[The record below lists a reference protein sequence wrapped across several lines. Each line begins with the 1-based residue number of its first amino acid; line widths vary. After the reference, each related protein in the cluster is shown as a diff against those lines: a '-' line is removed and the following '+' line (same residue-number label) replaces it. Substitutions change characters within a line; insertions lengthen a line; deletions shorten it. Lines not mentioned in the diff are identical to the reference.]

1 MLISEQSELQSKG
14 DQLSQ
19 KLSRMNDE
27 KTRRKERIFQQYPEL
42 QETYRWIDQ
51 NRKLFRRPIHGPI
64 ACEVEITDKIGAVYL
79 ENHVAISTWKQYV
92 VECREDYNLLY
103 REIRDKRKMNV
114 NIHIVPQ
121 GKCEE
126 SINRLYSDEKMKM
139 LKEQHGVRGYLD
151 ELFVAPPAILQA
163 LRTQH
168 NVQSCLVGNQ
178 KTEASMYQGLGKI
191 LETRENGDPKPM
203 GYSVYTCTNQKV
215 FRHTASVSRF
225 SGHNNLNTIELHNS
239 SRILAAGDSAEQ
251 IDALNKEIQELRNQL
266 AELDPRLQAAQVE
279 HDSILKA
286 SQQVGQRLKDA
297 KQELLAFRS
306 CNEKVNIAE
315 RKLAEFKEDATRDN
329 AAEKEKAIRKLKKL
343 IQNSTSILLAAGAC
357 HEGLMK
363 SNYAM
368 SAEKMKEHYVSA
380 SSEKVKNKLAEKLS
394 ETRNLEKDFD
404 SITRKFNNL
413 KEKLKE
419 NKNKAEAIAPMQDSR
434 GNDLPLKAELELL
447 PATIEEIQIAIDEAN
462 QKIQSIADNPE
473 VIRQYEDRL
482 QEIAKIK
489 EDIAASSEAH
499 DAKKMDLLSQFK
511 PWHAAL
517 MNTVAK
523 VNILFSS
530 YMMELGMAGE
540 VRLAPQA
547 ADCQNFKDWGI
558 EILVKF
564 REKAKLQVLSAQVHS
579 GGERSVST
587 IMYLMA
593 LQELMTAPFR
603 CVDEINQGLDE
614 RNERLVFKRIVMN
627 STRQKEGSNHSG
639 QYFLITPKLLP
650 NMTDMEHE
658 DVTILCIFN
667 GQYNF
672 NHFLD
677 WNVDRFLS
685 KKRARC
691 SDESDFATGVSDG
704 ENEHSTVKRRT
715 VPRKQRLA

>member
-1 MLISEQSELQSKG
+1 
-14 DQLSQ
+14 
-19 KLSRMNDE
+19 MNDE

-42 QETYRWIDQ
+42 
-51 NRKLFRRPIHGPI
+51 
-64 ACEVEITDKIGAVYL
+64 
-79 ENHVAISTWKQYV
+79 

-114 NIHIVPQ
+114 NIHIFPQ

-126 SINRLYSDEKMKM
+126 SINRLYSEKKMKM

-151 ELFVAPPAILQA
+151 ELFVAPSAILQA

-168 NVQSCLVGNQ
+168 SVQSCLVGNQ

-251 IDALNKEIQELRNQL
+251 IDALNKEIQELRNKL

-380 SSEKVKNKLAEKLS
+380 SLEKVKKQIGREV
-394 ETRNLEKDFD
+394 ERN
-404 SITRKFNNL
+404 T
-413 KEKLKE
+413 
-419 NKNKAEAIAPMQDSR
+419 
-434 GNDLPLKAELELL
+434 
-447 PATIEEIQIAIDEAN
+447 
-462 QKIQSIADNPE
+462 
-473 VIRQYEDRL
+473 
-482 QEIAKIK
+482 
-489 EDIAASSEAH
+489 
-499 DAKKMDLLSQFK
+499 
-511 PWHAAL
+511 
-517 MNTVAK
+517 
-523 VNILFSS
+523 
-530 YMMELGMAGE
+530 
-540 VRLAPQA
+540 
-547 ADCQNFKDWGI
+547 
-558 EILVKF
+558 KF
-564 REKAKLQVLSAQVHS
+564 RERFRQYHEKIQQFE
-579 GGERSVST
+579 GE
-587 IMYLMA
+587 I
-593 LQELMTAPFR
+593 
-603 CVDEINQGLDE
+603 E
-614 RNERLVFKRIVMN
+614 RK
-627 STRQKEGSNHSG
+627 
-639 QYFLITPKLLP
+639 
-650 NMTDMEHE
+650 
-658 DVTILCIFN
+658 
-667 GQYNF
+667 
-672 NHFLD
+672 
-677 WNVDRFLS
+677 
-685 KKRARC
+685 
-691 SDESDFATGVSDG
+691 
-704 ENEHSTVKRRT
+704 
-715 VPRKQRLA
+715 